1 MSSSSGKSEIL
12 LESVSSLTELRLLDS
27 QRRMVAHGFG
37 RIKTELDP
45 GLYHMEVGAGASQ
58 KREIISVEAG
68 EPYIDL
74 AIEAPFPSA
83 VPLFGTST
91 RHDVHAQQAAAL
103 SREPHRAFGHGGR
116 LMIFV
121 RNLGEE
127 LGEPIHLE
135 ALELHGGDGTLLAA
149 LGSDCKGEPEQGWA
163 GLCADVEPG
172 GYCLRTRRPR
182 RRRSGDETVD
192 QAVWV
197 SPGWTT
203 LVFIPNRGG
212 RQAPMSDRASI
223 HMVRTNV
230 GFKPGQDQAE
240 TIHLAVEITL
250 AGLQRGLTR
259 MPREHLSLFL
269 HEKLGN
275 PMLGFLGAHGL
286 LLEKEPDWH
295 LFDVVLG
302 NLSRVVPDHPDGLAL
317 RAIGNARRGE
327 PAGQNWQV
335 QFPPMLYLSYRGLIE
350 CDATDPGL
358 IPDGS
363 LADLAAARLYAQ
375 GPWSTWIP
383 PRPEQMEVSRGL
395 ESLPFGDPFENV
407 SLKQIARRIEESAT
421 NPPLFRGDPF
431 AIDAPV
437 APPDFS
443 EDPETAR
450 VASCLRGLSRQVSRK
465 IDPEVLDSLSVEDLS
480 ARVGLP
486 VSAVR
491 RALRALLRSR

>member
-1 MSSSSGKSEIL
+1 MSSSSGKSEIH
-12 LESVSSLTELRLLDS
+12 LESVSSLTELRVLDS
-27 QRRMVAHGFG
+27 QRRTVAHGFG
-37 RIKTELDP
+37 KIKTELDP
-45 GLYHMEVGAGASQ
+45 GLYHMEMGAGASL

-68 EPYIDL
+68 EPYVDL
-74 AIEAPFPSA
+74 TIEAPFPSA

-91 RHDVHAQQAAAL
+91 RHDVHAHRAAAL
-103 SREPHRAFGHGGR
+103 SREPDRAFGHGGR

-121 RNLGEE
+121 RNFGEE

-135 ALELHGGDGTLLAA
+135 ALELRQDGTLLATMA
-149 LGSDCKGEPEQGWA
+149 SESTGEPAQGWA

-182 RRRSGDETVD
+182 QRRSAIGGNETVD

-223 HMVRTNV
+223 HMVRMDL
-230 GFKPGQDQAE
+230 GFEPGQSQAE
-240 TIHLAVEITL
+240 TVHLAVEITL

-259 MPREHLSLFL
+259 MPREHLDLFL
-269 HEKLGN
+269 HKKLGN
-275 PMLGFLGAHGL
+275 PMLGFLAAHGL
-286 LLEKEPDWH
+286 LLETEPSWN
-295 LFDVVLG
+295 LFDVVVGHLLG
-302 NLSRVVPDHPDGLAL
+302 VVPDHPDGLAL
-317 RAIGNARRGE
+317 WAIGKARRGK
-327 PAGQNWQV
+327 PAGESGQV
-335 QFPPMLYLSYRGLIE
+335 SFPPMLYLSYRGLIE

-383 PRPEQMEVSRGL
+383 LRQEQMAVTRGL
-395 ESLPFGDPFENV
+395 ESLPLEEV
-407 SLKQIARRIEESAT
+407 SLGQIAQEIAKSNT
-421 NPPLFRGDPF
+421 SPPLVRGEPF
-431 AIDAPV
+431 GFTPPP
-437 APPDFS
+437 APPS
-443 EDPETAR
+443 PAEDPETAR
-450 VASCLRGLSRQVSRK
+450 VARYLLGLSRQVSRK
-465 IDPEVLDSLSVEDLS
+465 IDPHVLDSLSVEDLS

-491 RALRALLRSR
+491 RALRTLSRSL